1 MAARTTRKV
10 TPTLDVEAALWARG
24 HLAVGGMDEVG
35 RGAWAGP
42 ITVGIAVIEVGCA
55 PVPEGLADSKFLSEA
70 QRERMVPVVR
80 DWVGHW
86 AVGEATVEEIDR
98 LGVTAAL
105 RTAGWRA
112 LAALPKHP
120 DVIILD
126 GAHDY
131 LSDPME
137 ETLFCPER
145 SIPPVRTEVKGDAR
159 CAVVAA
165 ASILAK
171 SHRDLQMASLAGDFP
186 VYGWERNAGY
196 GGAAEH
202 VDGVAAHGLSVHHR
216 RSWRMPVLETPG
228 TTAG

>member
-1 MAARTTRKV
+1 MAARVVRKV
-10 TPTLDVEAALWARG
+10 TPTLDVETELWDRG
-24 HLAVGGMDEVG
+24 HVTVAGMDEVG

-42 ITVGIAVIEVGCA
+42 ITVGIAVLAKGCPA
-55 PVPEGLADSKFLSEA
+55 VPDGLADSKFLSEA

-80 DWVGHW
+80 SWVGQW

-112 LAALPKHP
+112 LAALPAHP

-165 ASILAK
+165 ASVLAK
-171 SHRDLQMASLAGDFP
+171 SHRDLGMAALAGQFP
-186 VYGWERNAGY
+186 QYGWERNAGY
-196 GGAAEH
+196 AGAAEH

-216 RSWRMPVLETPG
+216 RSWRMPVQP
-228 TTAG
+228 ARA

>member
-1 MAARTTRKV
+1 MAARVTRRV
-10 TPTLDVEAALWARG
+10 TPTLDVEGELWGRG
-24 HLAVGGMDEVG
+24 HLTVAGMDEVG

-42 ITVGIAVIEVGCA
+42 IAVGIAVVAADCP

-80 DWVGHW
+80 GWVRHW
-86 AVGEATVEEIDR
+86 AVGEASAEEIDE

-105 RTAGWRA
+105 RKAGWRA
-112 LAALPKHP
+112 LAALPEHP
-120 DVIILD
+120 GVIILD

-171 SHRDLQMASLAGDFP
+171 SHRDLHMAALAADHP
-186 VYGWERNAGY
+186 QYGWERNAGY

-216 RSWRMPVLETPG
+216 RSWRVAAG
-228 TTAG
+228 TTGA

>member
-1 MAARTTRKV
+1 MV
-10 TPTLDVEAALWARG
+10 PTLDVETELWGSG
-24 HLAVGGMDEVG
+24 HLTVAGMDEVG

-42 ITVGIAVIEVGCA
+42 ITVGIAVLAHGCP

-80 DWVGHW
+80 EWVGHW
-86 AVGEATVEEIDR
+86 AIGAASVEEIDR

-112 LAALPKHP
+112 LAALPRHP

-126 GAHDY
+126 GGHDY

-159 CAVVAA
+159 CAVVSA

-171 SHRDLQMASLAGDFP
+171 SHRDLHMAALAADFP
-186 VYGWERNAGY
+186 QYGWERNAGY

-202 VDGVAAHGLSVHHR
+202 LDGVAAHGLSVHHR
-216 RSWRMPVLETPG
+216 RSWRVDVALPAG
-228 TTAG
+228 TTAS